1 MNNNINFARPQE
13 LIKKICP
20 SCNKFFN
27 VSKHLKEKYHKKF
40 CSRSC
45 SATFNNKNRFVS
57 EEQRINL
64 SIKCKKRLA
73 EKGPW
78 GAIRIIKP
86 VIPRICLECKK
97 EFVPEPKR
105 RRRKTC
111 SQVCLEKYRTNNMP
125 KPKVVGG
132 YRPGSG
138 RSKHGYYKGIYCG
151 STYELCWVIYNLDH
165 NIKFTRF
172 SSCLEKDGLKYY
184 PDFILEDNKTIIE
197 IKGYESPELVER
209 KNKLAESFGYKVIV
223 LRKNDLK
230 DIFDYV
236 KQKYNTTEFQKLYDD
251 FKPTYTYKCMNC
263 NKDVFREIKARPN
276 KGIFCSLKCS
286 GCYSAIRRQKARP
299 TGLEPA
305 SLTGHSLKG
314 WPDSPASARP
324 L

>member
-1 MNNNINFARPQE
+1 MNKNINFSRPQKFIE
-13 LIKKICP
+13 KICP
-20 SCNKFFN
+20 SCNKTFR

-45 SATFNNKNRFVS
+45 SATFNNKGRIIS
-57 EEQRINL
+57 EEQKINL

-78 GAIRIIKP
+78 GAIRNIKP
-86 VIPRICLECKK
+86 VMPRICLECKK
-97 EFVPEPKR
+97 EFVPVPKK

-111 SQVCLEKYRTNNMP
+111 SQECLEKYRTNNMP

-151 STYELCWVIYNLDH
+151 STYELCWVIYSLDH
-165 NIKFTRF
+165 NIKFKRF
-172 SSCLEKDGLKYY
+172 SSFLEKDGLKYY
-184 PDFILEDNKTIIE
+184 PDFILEDNKTIVE
-197 IKGYESPELVER
+197 LKGYESSERVEK
-209 KNKLAESFGYKVIV
+209 KNKLAESLGYNVIV

-230 DIFDYV
+230 DVFDYV

-251 FKPTYTYKCMNC
+251 YKPTYTYKCMNC

-276 KGIFCSLKCS
+276 KGVFCSLKCS
-286 GCYSAIRRQKARP
+286 GSYSVVRRKRNKALSA
-299 TGLEPA
+299 GLEPA
-305 SLTGHSLKG
+305 FAFAFR
-314 WPDSPASARP
+314 DENPAC
-324 L
+324 